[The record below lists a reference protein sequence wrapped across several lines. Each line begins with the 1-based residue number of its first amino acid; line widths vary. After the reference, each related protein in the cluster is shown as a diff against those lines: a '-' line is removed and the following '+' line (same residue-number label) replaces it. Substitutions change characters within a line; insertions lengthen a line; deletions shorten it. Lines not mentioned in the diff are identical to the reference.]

1 MQHLLDYIF
10 SINDGI
16 KIIISAIM
24 SVIAVID
31 LISIFYR
38 KGEQT
43 KNATIS
49 VKQKVIILVCLL
61 LLIGMAALSY
71 FCTRVPDVREKTY
84 EDAVRILSDSGL
96 RYSLDN
102 NKNKMY
108 IDSQDPNAGSIVRR
122 NTKVSLTT
130 KEVSS
135 NPEVIKS
142 IETKIAAEYTTF
154 TANLFEQDIAYYDLD
169 GNKEGCAGLPIE
181 NPVIEDA
188 YLIMDEHNIK
198 YDKDYKVEGNSLVFS
213 NIPKGMKYTL
223 HIELEGYSEI
233 KDPTFLLGD
242 VNDRATE
249 DGRINNC
256 RIATPK
262 NNSQFMPVAG
272 LRVFSEDG
280 TPIES
285 AKVTIDWYRDGVG
298 SVLYTDKDG
307 ALPLTVNTDR
317 EITIPISVE
326 YPADSGNT
334 FKTEAQMRYD
344 KEQNP
349 DVIIVKRD
357 GTFYKTNEK
366 DYFGW

>member
-10 SINDGI
+10 SINDGLNV
-16 KIIISAIM
+16 IIGAIAAI
-24 SVIAVID
+24 IAVIN
-31 LISIFYR
+31 LISIFCR
-38 KGEQT
+38 KGDKG
-43 KNATIS
+43 KNPTMSI
-49 VKQKVIILVCLL
+49 KHKTIILICLIF
-61 LLIGMAALSY
+61 LISINALSY
-71 FCTRVPDVREKTY
+71 FCTRVPDVTEKTY

-102 NKNKMY
+102 NNNKMY
-108 IDSQDPNAGSIVRR
+108 IDSQDPKAGSIVRR

-135 NPEVIKS
+135 NPEIIKS
-142 IETKIAAEYTTF
+142 IETKIGAEYTTF
-154 TANLFEQDIAYYDLD
+154 TANLFEQDIAYYDQD
-169 GNKEGCAGLPIE
+169 GNKEGCAGLPIAD
-181 NPVIEDA
+181 PVIRDA

-198 YDKDYKVEGNSLVFS
+198 YDKYYALEGNSLIFS

-233 KDPTFLLGD
+233 KGPTFLLGD
-242 VNDRATE
+242 VNDRATK

-256 RIATPK
+256 RISTPK

-280 TPIES
+280 TPVES
-285 AKVTIDWYRDGVG
+285 AEVIVDWYRDGVG
-298 SVLYTDKDG
+298 SVFYTDKDG
-307 ALPLTVNTDR
+307 ALPLTVSIDR
-317 EITIPISVE
+317 DITIPVSVE
-326 YPADSGNT
+326 YPADSGNI

-344 KEQNP
+344 KEQNL
-349 DVIIVKRD
+349 DVVIINHD
-357 GTFYKTNEK
+357 GTFQKTTEK